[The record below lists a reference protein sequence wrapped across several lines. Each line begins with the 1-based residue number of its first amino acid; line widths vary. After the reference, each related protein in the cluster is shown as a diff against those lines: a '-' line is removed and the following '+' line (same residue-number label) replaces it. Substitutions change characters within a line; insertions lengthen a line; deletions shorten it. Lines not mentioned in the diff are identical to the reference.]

1 MKKEVKII
9 ISNNK
14 KAYHDYFIEEVFE
27 VGIVLSG
34 TEVKSV
40 KQGKVSIKES
50 YCIIRNSEAIIINMN
65 ITPYDHGNIYNLEPN
80 RDRKLLLNK
89 KEINKL
95 IGKVK
100 QDGYSII
107 PLNLHISKGW
117 IKLDIGVAKGK
128 KNYDKRADIIEKE
141 QKLKIQHALKN
152 KLK

>member
-1 MKKEVKII
+1 
-9 ISNNK
+9 
-14 KAYHDYFIEEVFE
+14 
-27 VGIVLSG
+27 
-34 TEVKSV
+34 
-40 KQGKVSIKES
+40 
-50 YCIIRNSEAIIINMN
+50 MN

>member
-1 MKKEVKII
+1 MKKEVKNI